1 MPKVP
6 GGSAQV
12 LLQEALAALETCCTT
27 LTRVDEAICD
37 LTEASEAQHRRIQRH
52 LSTIE
57 SVIPPMGTGAQPAD
71 DDNYTIDYD
80 AIYQS
85 EVELRQEVGYLQAL
99 HSKLDYLA
107 SLVRSGHDQLIG
119 RDDDDMASVPWAAAV
134 QAARIEAHEEERMR
148 LAREVHDG
156 PAQVLANAM
165 IGLEYCQIVATRAP
179 SELDAELKRL
189 RDMMREGLVDV
200 RRFMFDLR
208 PTTLATLGLNATLSR
223 YVEDFQRAAGLAV
236 DLKLPAEEL
245 NFDDRAQIAIFRI
258 VQEALQNIQKHARA
272 THVQVE
278 LASTADGAMR
288 LVISDDGLGF
298 EPQTVQ
304 PTTGSGAG
312 LLGMRERAVVL
323 GANLT
328 VTSAPGRGTVITL
341 QLPSAWGRA
350 AGAEH
355 GQPGPAEGSA
365 STDPGGHAGPPA
377 EEDGTTQ

>member
-1 MPKVP
+1 MPQVP

-12 LLQEALAALETCCTT
+12 LIQEALTALETCFST

-52 LSTIE
+52 LSTLE
-57 SVIPPMGTGAQPAD
+57 SVIPPTGTSSQPAD
-71 DDNYTIDYD
+71 DGAYTIDHD
-80 AIYQS
+80 AIYQA
-85 EVELRQEVGYLQAL
+85 EVTLRQEIGYLQAL
-99 HSKLDYLA
+99 HGKLDYLA
-107 SLVRSGHDQLIG
+107 SLVRSGHDELIG
-119 RDDDDMASVPWAAAV
+119 RDGDDTASVPWAAAV

-179 SELDAELKRL
+179 GELDAELKRL

-208 PTTLATLGLNATLSR
+208 PTTLATLGLNATISR
-223 YVEDFQRAAGLAV
+223 YVEDFQRASGLAV
-236 DLKLPAEEL
+236 ELKLPAEE
-245 NFDDRAQIAIFRI
+245 FDVDDRAQIAIFRI

-272 THVQVE
+272 TRVQIE
-278 LASTADGAMR
+278 LATGADGAMR
-288 LVISDDGLGF
+288 LVISDNGLGF

-312 LLGMRERAVVL
+312 LLGMRERAAVL
-323 GANLT
+323 GGNLT

-341 QLPSAWGRA
+341 QLPSTWGRA
-350 AGAEH
+350 AG
-355 GQPGPAEGSA
+355 GG
-365 STDPGGHAGPPA
+365 STDPDGHEGPPTD
-377 EEDGTTQ
+377 EDGTTQ